1 MKAFRD
7 YLGKQVLFFDG
18 GTGSV
23 LQSQG
28 LKPGEL
34 PENWNIEHPE
44 KIVQLGYGYYLAGSN
59 IINSNSFGAFSTK
72 FTGTDGKYSVEQ
84 VIDAALQNAY
94 KARELIQEKD
104 REAGAPDTP
113 RFVAFDIGSCGKL
126 LKPLGD
132 LEFEDAVTLFKTSF
146 EAGIKHDSD
155 LILIETV
162 NDIYEAKAAVIAA
175 KEAMEAAG
183 KDIPIELSL
192 RLLR

>member
-1 MKAFRD
+1 MKTFRE

-34 PENWNIEHPE
+34 PENWNIEHPD
-44 KIVQLGYGYYLAGSN
+44 KIIQLGYGYFLAGSN

-104 REAGAPDTP
+104 RESGNPETP

-132 LEFEDAVTLFKTSF
+132 LEFEAAVTLFKTSF
-146 EAGIKHDSD
+146 EAGIN
-155 LILIETV
+155 TTRT
-162 NDIYEAKAAVIAA
+162 
-175 KEAMEAAG
+175 
-183 KDIPIELSL
+183 LSS
-192 RLLR
+192 

>member
-1 MKAFRD
+1 MKAFRE

-84 VIDAALQNAY
+84 VIDAALQNSG
-94 KARELIQEKD
+94 I
-104 REAGAPDTP
+104 
-113 RFVAFDIGSCGKL
+113 FSCSSMAFIALAIPSSVRI
-126 LKPLGD
+126 
-132 LEFEDAVTLFKTSF
+132 F
-146 EAGIKHDSD
+146 
-155 LILIETV
+155 TV
-162 NDIYEAKAAVIAA
+162 
-175 KEAMEAAG
+175 
-183 KDIPIELSL
+183 L
-192 RLLR
+192 